1 MGQTMSTASWGRLLD
16 PGIRKVFYRRL
27 NEIKPQYK
35 QFFAILNSSR
45 ASEQDLTGVGL
56 EDWKVTQEAKA
67 SQFSSTLQGFTR
79 NYVHNEWTSG
89 LKITKKM
96 WDDDQYNLIN
106 RMPGQLAETA
116 ARTIEKEA
124 AKIFINAFS
133 TTYATGAD
141 GAALVSSAHTR
152 EDGGTNLSNTAT
164 GPLNYDN
171 LETAKVDMMQ
181 ELDGRGQLIQLNPDT
196 LLVPPALER
205 EALTLVGSSGKP
217 SSADN
222 DINVYDGKF
231 KVVVWPRI
239 GAAAGGSDTA
249 WFLLDS
255 NRITDG
261 GGLNVFMRIN
271 PFVERETETET
282 HINKWIGYM
291 RFSVGFTD
299 WRGVYGSTGA
309 GA

>member
-1 MGQTMSTASWGRLLD
+1 MSTATWGRLLD

-35 QFFAILNSSR
+35 QFFSILNSSR

-56 EDWKVTQEAKA
+56 DDWKVTQEAKA
-67 SQFSSTLQGFTR
+67 SQFSNTIQGFTR

-96 WDDDQYNLIN
+96 WDDDQYNVIK
-106 RMPGQLAETA
+106 RMAGQLPDTA
-116 ARTIEKEA
+116 MRTIEKEA
-124 AKIFINAFS
+124 AKIFINAFN
-133 TTYATGAD
+133 TNFAAGAD
-141 GAALVSSAHTR
+141 GKALCASDHSR
-152 EDGGTNLSNTAT
+152 EDSGTALSNTAT
-164 GPLNYDN
+164 GALNYDN
-171 LETAKVDMMQ
+171 LETAKVDMME
-181 ELDGRGQLIQLNPDT
+181 ELDGRGQLIQLNPNT

-222 DINVYDGKF
+222 DINIYEGKF
-231 KVVVWPRI
+231 RVVVWPRI

-249 WFLLDS
+249 WFLLDT

-261 GGLNVFMRIN
+261 GGLNVFMRVN

-282 HINKWIGYM
+282 HVNKWVGYM

-309 GA
+309 G

>member
-1 MGQTMSTASWGRLLD
+1 MAGTMTTSTWGRLLD

-27 NEIKPQYK
+27 SEISPKYK
-35 QFFAILNSSR
+35 MLFAILNSTR

-56 EDWKVTQEAKA
+56 EDWKITQEAKA
-67 SQFSSTLQGFTR
+67 SQFTSSIQGYVK

-96 WDDDQYNLIN
+96 MDDDQYNLID
-106 RMPGQLAETA
+106 RMPSQLADTA
-116 ARTIEKEA
+116 VRTIEKEA
-124 AKIFINAFS
+124 AKVFINAFN
-133 TTYATGAD
+133 TTYFTGAD
-141 GAALVSSAHTR
+141 GAALVSSSHTR
-152 EDGGTNLSNTAT
+152 EDAGTNLSNTAT
-164 GPLNYDN
+164 GVLNYDN
-171 LETAKVDMMQ
+171 LETANVDMAQ
-181 ELDGRGQLIQLNPDT
+181 ELDGRGQLIQLNPNT

-217 SSADN
+217 SSTDN
-222 DINVYDGKF
+222 DINVYDGRF
-231 KVVVWPRI
+231 RVVVWPRI

-249 WFLLDS
+249 WFLLDT

-271 PFVERETETET
+271 PFIEREAETET
-282 HINKWIGYM
+282 HVNKWIGYM

-309 GA
+309 GS

>member
-1 MGQTMSTASWGRLLD
+1 MSTATWGRLLD
-16 PGIRKVFYRRL
+16 PGIRRVFYRRL

-35 QFFAILNSSR
+35 QFFAILNSDR

-56 EDWKVTQEAKA
+56 DDWKVTQEAKA
-67 SQFSSTLQGFTR
+67 AQFTNSIQGFTK
-79 NYVHNEWTSG
+79 NYVHQEWTSG

-96 WDDDQYNLIN
+96 WDDDQYGIIR
-106 RMPGQLAETA
+106 RMPNQLADTA
-116 ARTIEKEA
+116 IRTMEKEA
-124 AKIFINAFS
+124 AKVFINAFN
-133 TTYATGAD
+133 TTYFTGAD

-152 EDGGTNLSNTAT
+152 EDGGTNLSNTGT
-164 GPLNYDN
+164 GVLNYDN
-171 LETAKVDMMQ
+171 LEAAKLDMMQ
-181 ELDGRGQLIQLNPDT
+181 ELDGRGQLITLNPTT

-217 SSADN
+217 SSSDN
-222 DINVYDGKF
+222 DINVYEGEF

-261 GGLNVFMRIN
+261 GGLNFFMRVN
-271 PFVERETETET
+271 PFIERENETET
-282 HINKWIGYM
+282 HVNKWIGYM

-309 GA
+309 GS